1 MTLLN
6 GFTQFLIDCVTRD
19 HLVSVIWC
27 NGYGKIRSRHPTSVF
42 ASLLQIKRKN
52 TDAWLYVGKQSLKDC
67 LYIFWSLMWKKKKK
81 PILQFGW
88 FDSFALA
95 AATQQQKVPIFYSKE
110 RSSILEDI
118 SSRCIE
124 KFANDTFYMISI
136 RLFGKKAAF
145 SLRLTLKNIARS

>member
-6 GFTQFLIDCVTRD
+6 SFTQFLIDCVTRD

-42 ASLLQIKRKN
+42 ASLLQIKGNNIDSWVQKVLE
-52 TDAWLYVGKQSLKDC
+52 DCSLN
-67 LYIFWSLMWKKKKK
+67 WKKK
-81 PILQFGW
+81 PILQFWW
-88 FDSFALA
+88 FDSFA

-110 RSSILEDI
+110 RNSILEDI

-136 RLFGKKAAF
+136 RLFWKEAAF
-145 SLRLTLKNIARS
+145 SFRLTLKNIARS